1 MCVLT
6 GPGTRA
12 VRDLVRGTSRHCLL
26 AFTPAPLR
34 YQQLLFSTEWPATDD
49 TGIGDIDLF
58 VSRHGAFERFERIAT
73 GLPNQGH
80 YDWVVKGP
88 LADSVVLKVV
98 ARDHAAHAGR
108 ATTPGLLTIT
118 VPTGVASPEPHA
130 ARLDV
135 GRVYSAREDGMTKT

>member
-1 MCVLT
+1 MLT

-12 VRDLVRGTSRHCLL
+12 VRDLVRCTSRHCLL

-34 YQQLLFSTEWPATDD
+34 YQQLLFSTEWLATDD

-80 YDWVVKGP
+80 YDWVVKAP
-88 LADSVVLKVV
+88 S
-98 ARDHAAHAGR
+98 
-108 ATTPGLLTIT
+108 
-118 VPTGVASPEPHA
+118 PTALS
-130 ARLDV
+130 
-135 GRVYSAREDGMTKT
+135 SK